1 MVGLTTFGWSV
12 GLSAWATIAAAVLT
26 HRNQPELLTLS
37 FYVSVPLIAV
47 GFVYT
52 AASLFVIFLRCF
64 IYVVS
69 VMVQGEVLLGV
80 VVCVLTT
87 AGIQWGVVV
96 RRAIKSNPASVS
108 PTVLAIFLRCEEI
121 VEQVQ
126 TTIERGYTM
135 GLYVGAQIAEGRSS
149 PRVIATDAATVAE
162 PDAATV
168 AATVAEPDTEPDAEP
183 IVEPDAATVVSTTEV
198 TLRAMAPPLLPLLPL
213 LPPSQETSDDDEMR
227 RPLPDDLS
235 TLLKED

>member
-87 AGIQWGVVV
+87 AGIQWGIVV

-121 VEQVQ
+121 VEQVR

-149 PRVIATDAATVAE
+149 PRVIATDAATVA
-162 PDAATV
+162 ATV
-168 AATVAEPDTEPDAEP
+168 AEPDAEP